1 MVEEEDSVLSFNRL
15 RKVEKQERRNE
26 DLSSLENDFF
36 LSAAQYLEDKENSGN
51 RREYMNAKRLFKRI
65 VSQRRQKVVKNAR
78 LSLKS
83 DIKASELSLL
93 PRETELFLSL
103 KDDFEQ
109 HEHEIEDVVENG
121 GSGSVPRVETPS
133 EQSQEEAEQKEEE
146 TREGY
151 ESVLIKQDVPEFMGT
166 DLESYGPFEQGE
178 KVDLPEEN
186 AEILKNRGSAETA

>member
-1 MVEEEDSVLSFNRL
+1 VVEEEDSVLSFNRL

-36 LSAAQYLEDKENSGN
+36 LSAAQYLEDKEISGD

-83 DIKASELSLL
+83 DIQASELSLL

-109 HEHEIEDVVENG
+109 HQQEIEEMMENG
-121 GSGSVPRVETPS
+121 GTGRVPSVGTPP
-133 EQSQEEAEQKEEE
+133 EQTQEEPEQTEE

-178 KVDLPEEN
+178 KVELPEEN

>member
-1 MVEEEDSVLSFNRL
+1 VVEEEDSVLSFNRL

-103 KDDFEQ
+103 KDDFER

-133 EQSQEEAEQKEEE
+133 EQSQEEA
-146 TREGY
+146 
-151 ESVLIKQDVPEFMGT
+151 GT
-166 DLESYGPFEQGE
+166 DRGRNERRLRKRAHKTGRTGVHGHRPGVIRTFRTGGE
-178 KVDLPEEN
+178 GRSSGGKRRDTEKPGE
-186 AEILKNRGSAETA
+186 R

>member
-83 DIKASELSLL
+83 DIQASELSLL

-109 HEHEIEDVVENG
+109 HQQEIEDMVENG
-121 GSGSVPRVETPS
+121 GTGGVPRVEASP
-133 EQSQEEAEQKEEE
+133 EQTQEEPEQTEE

-151 ESVLIKQDVPEFMGT
+151 ENVLIKQDVPEFMGT

-178 KVDLPEEN
+178 RVELPEEN